1 MTIWGTIVGGA
12 AGFAIGGPIGAL
24 IGAATGGAM
33 DAIAMVATSGPSSAD
48 RQSADGSDRDA
59 TKSIAF
65 TIAVIA
71 LGAKMAKA
79 DGMVTA
85 DEVAA
90 FDQAF
95 RVPADERRNV
105 ERVFNMAK
113 RDARG
118 FEPYARQVA
127 GMFQDRPA
135 VLEELMHCLFH
146 IAKADGK
153 IHENEIA
160 YLRNVANL
168 LGFGD
173 ADFQRMRA
181 TELGCPRSDPYS
193 ILGVPA
199 GADLPAI
206 KAAYRKLVRETH
218 PDRLIAQGVPEE
230 FVVLATEKLATINQ
244 AYEQISREREEV

>member
-1 MTIWGTIVGGA
+1 MSIWGTLVGGA

-24 IGAATGGAM
+24 IGAATGGAV
-33 DAIAMVATSGPSSAD
+33 DAIAKVATSTSPAD
-48 RQSADGSDRDA
+48 SPDRDA
-59 TKSIAF
+59 TRSIAF

-79 DGMVTA
+79 DGRVTA
-85 DEVAA
+85 DEIVA
-90 FDQAF
+90 FDEAF
-95 RVPADERRNV
+95 RVPSEERRHV
-105 ERVFNMAK
+105 ERVFNIAK
-113 RDARG
+113 RDVRG
-118 FEPYARQVA
+118 FEPYARQMA

-153 IHENEIA
+153 IHETEVA
-160 YLRNVANL
+160 YLRDVSRL

-173 ADFQRMRA
+173 ADFQRMQA

-199 GADLPAI
+199 DADTATI
-206 KAAYRKLVRETH
+206 KAAYHRLVRETH

-244 AYEQISREREEV
+244 AYEQITQARDKG